1 MTLAA
6 DLMRYILHTYSIYK
20 LTDQKGVLFFLWC
33 KAIAAAGGLRRK
45 EKNGIAA
52 AQLLSR
58 YIDEGRATIKQ
69 SEHVEQQS
77 RHSNTLAEREN
88 LKNLQGQQQQQF
100 SLLQKK
106 KKAHALTLPPVT
118 FMSPV

>member
-1 MTLAA
+1 MTLAT

-88 LKNLQGQQQQQF
+88 LKIYKASSSSS
-100 SLLQKK
+100 SLCCKRK
-106 KKAHALTLPPVT
+106 RHTP
-118 FMSPV
+118 SPCHR